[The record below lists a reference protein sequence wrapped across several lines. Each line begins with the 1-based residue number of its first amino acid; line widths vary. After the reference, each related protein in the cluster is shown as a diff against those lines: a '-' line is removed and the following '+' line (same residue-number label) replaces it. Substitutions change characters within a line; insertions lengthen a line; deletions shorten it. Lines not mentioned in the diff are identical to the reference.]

1 MDDKK
6 YIEVDLVQYR
16 RIKDEREY
24 YRNLTGLMIHALKVA
39 EYELT
44 VLQGLEANDNGGT
57 FTIDSSTAIRA
68 IQKALNMKPE
78 SMKEDITVLIDA
90 LSKIEANG
98 TMVEPRY
105 HDAAIAHAARKAW
118 EVRS

>member
-1 MDDKK
+1 MEDKK

-16 RIKDEREY
+16 RTKDEREY
-24 YRNLTGLMIHALKVA
+24 YRNLTGLMVHALKVA

-57 FTIDSSTAIRA
+57 FTINSGSSLQV

-78 SMKEDITVLIDA
+78 SMKEDITLLIDA
-90 LSKIEANG
+90 LSKIEADG
-98 TMVEPRY
+98 TMVGTWNR
-105 HDAAIAHAARKAW
+105 DITIGLF
-118 EVRS
+118 S